1 MKMKCKVDCGCPDYR
16 FRWAYKNYEQGAGK
30 IGPDS
35 LNKCINRSPKPA
47 YDEGHPGLC
56 KHLTAL
62 GRFLKTKIQA
72 TKKSNLFE
80 AIDDVARQG
89 PFNVTYYD

>member
-1 MKMKCKVDCGCPDYR
+1 
-16 FRWAYKNYEQGAGK
+16 
-30 IGPDS
+30 
-35 LNKCINRSPKPA
+35 
-47 YDEGHPGLC
+47 
-56 KHLTAL
+56 L